1 MDYCYRREKNTT
13 RYTQMACVTAEP
25 HHFGGVEF
33 RLNKKE
39 LGHMHSDRLVD
50 LPFPMKIRD

>member
-1 MDYCYRREKNTT
+1 
-13 RYTQMACVTAEP
+13 MACVTAEP